1 MEKKNYHC
9 PSKLQLQT
17 IYIILQLNNTLIVII
32 KGPLKAT
39 PLKREWSTRKP
50 LVFVIGVNSSN
61 YWQCVNKEQ
70 NVGITSFCVDFLKL
84 AECYLLMLLS
94 KSVELDVNANLSL
107 PCPLIYSCPC
117 IHSGVLYHV
126 CAFDLLMATC

>member
-39 PLKREWSTRKP
+39 PLKRE
-50 LVFVIGVNSSN
+50 
-61 YWQCVNKEQ
+61 
-70 NVGITSFCVDFLKL
+70 
-84 AECYLLMLLS
+84 
-94 KSVELDVNANLSL
+94 
-107 PCPLIYSCPC
+107 
-117 IHSGVLYHV
+117 
-126 CAFDLLMATC
+126 